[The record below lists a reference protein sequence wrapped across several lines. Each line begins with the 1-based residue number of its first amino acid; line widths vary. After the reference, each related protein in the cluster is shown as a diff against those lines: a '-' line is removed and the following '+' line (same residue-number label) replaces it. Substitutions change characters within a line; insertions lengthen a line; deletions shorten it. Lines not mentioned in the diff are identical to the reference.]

1 MIVLVLLIVAVRG
14 ALPEVLRRVAVDQLN
29 QLLLGDVR
37 IGDVDLAIL
46 RGAVALEDV
55 GLRAAGDAAGAP
67 EMIAWRRLAVNVG
80 WLSLARRT
88 VRLQDF
94 ELTGLAIHLDRLADG
109 ALRLPQL
116 RESEEEEE
124 EVPEPEEP
132 PAEDGE
138 AWAVTIEH
146 AALRDGAVLFRD
158 RVAEP
163 PFDREFEL
171 PALQVDGLHLQP
183 APEAGPGKAKLRVGI
198 RDGSLAVAA
207 RVRARPDGYAIQ
219 TRVRLTAIP
228 LDRIDVHVPELGWSG
243 SEGRLDGNLSFHMAP
258 DRGPELAGRIALH
271 DLEVRTPGEKAPVLA
286 FDTFEVTVGSIDLGR
301 SDARIE
307 RVGLRGARL
316 LVHPLAPAPLPLLAG
331 IMGETP
337 PRNAEASAV
346 EEEPAGE
353 EAPAPAAPAASGAPA
368 PPAPAPAAPAETSP
382 WTWRVAEVDLRDTHL
397 TVLLEPPPLE
407 IDVVSATVIG
417 LASEPGSLAK
427 IALEVHEGDGR
438 IGIDGQ
444 LGLDPL
450 STDVAIELAGLDV
463 GRLTAASG
471 AVPMRLAGTLGG
483 HLGFVLDPEAI
494 VVEGTLDLA
503 KFEAALPEG
512 EGFGVAWD
520 DLAIEAREVRL
531 DQSSAGPVRVHLAAV
546 SLKTPKVV
554 VTRTADGFIL
564 PAAGGAPAA
573 AEGPAGTAEA
583 AAETAPPADGA
594 AAATSPFEA
603 RVDRLDVEGGKI
615 TFHDQSVEPAFE
627 GKITRLKLGVRG
639 VAVPGGVPDRLD
651 VSCRVA
657 GAPLTVTGVRRGDT
671 THVTVVA
678 KELPLRPFNPYASAS
693 GYRVAAGTVTLESDA
708 RWSKTAYDADSEF
721 SIDQL
726 AVAGA
731 GGESLFQK
739 RFGLPLSVAIAL
751 LKDVQGRI
759 ALAVPVEGDQSGT
772 RVDIGSII
780 AQALTRAITGALI
793 SPLKLL
799 GAVNLKGG
807 RIESFDPRPIPFA
820 PGTDVATTAGRKQTA
835 QLGRMLE
842 KLPSVMVAITGG
854 AGTTDVRGLKEMAVL
869 AELEETDTGML
880 GGIRNALSFGK
891 RDAIRNALAAR
902 ARGED
907 GPLDDDDRE
916 TLDEWVAERT
926 VTEADLQALAA
937 RRVESVRAV
946 LVDEQGVDAAR
957 VSVQSSM
964 VDAQSSNA
972 EVTIEI
978 ASPDLED
985 EP

>member
-1 MIVLVLLIVAVRG
+1 V
-14 ALPEVLRRVAVDQLN
+14 
-29 QLLLGDVR
+29 
-37 IGDVDLAIL
+37 
-46 RGAVALEDV
+46 
-55 GLRAAGDAAGAP
+55 
-67 EMIAWRRLAVNVG
+67 
-80 WLSLARRT
+80 
-88 VRLQDF
+88 
-94 ELTGLAIHLDRLADG
+94 
-109 ALRLPQL
+109 
-116 RESEEEEE
+116 
-124 EVPEPEEP
+124 
-132 PAEDGE
+132 EDGE
-138 AWAVTIEH
+138 GAWAVTIDH
-146 AALRDGAVLFRD
+146 AALRDGVLRFRD

-183 APEAGPGKAKLRVGI
+183 APEAGPGRATLRVGI
-198 RDGSLAVAA
+198 RDGDLAVAA
-207 RVRARPDGYAIQ
+207 RVRVRPDGYAIQ

-228 LDRIDVHVPELGWSG
+228 LDRLHVHVPELRWSG
-243 SEGRLDGNLSFHMAP
+243 SQGRLDGNLNLHMAP
-258 DRGPELAGRIALH
+258 DRGPEVAGRIALRE
-271 DLEVRTPGEKAPVLA
+271 LEVQVASETALA
-286 FDTFEVTVGSIDLGR
+286 FERFEVVADRIDLGR
-301 SDARIE
+301 SDARID

-316 LVHPLAPAPLPLLAG
+316 VVHPLEAAPLPLLAG
-331 IMGETP
+331 IMGEAP
-337 PRNAEASAV
+337 PRQAEAAAVAEEAVAEDETVV
-346 EEEPAGE
+346 EEEVVVEAEVAIKEEVAVEDEAALAAAEPGAAPEAVAATPPAADD
-353 EAPAPAAPAASGAPA
+353 EAPAAAAPAASDAPA
-368 PPAPAPAAPAETSP
+368 PEAPEPAEPDEASP
-382 WTWRVAEVDLRDTHL
+382 WTWRVAEVDVRDTHL

-407 IDVVSATVIG
+407 IDVVSATVTG
-417 LASEPGSLAK
+417 LSSEPGSLAK

-438 IGIDGQ
+438 IGVDGQ

-471 AVPMRLAGTLGG
+471 AVPARLAGTLGG
-483 HLGFVLDPEAI
+483 DLGFVLDPEAI
-494 VVEGTLDLA
+494 VVDGTLDLA

-512 EGFGVAWD
+512 EGFGVTWD
-520 DLAIEAREVRL
+520 ELAIEAREVRL

-573 AEGPAGTAEA
+573 AEGEA
-583 AAETAPPADGA
+583 AAENAPPAPGA

-603 RVDRLDVEGGKI
+603 RVDRLDVDGGKI

-639 VAVPGGVPDRLD
+639 VAVPGDIPERLD
-651 VSCRVA
+651 LSCRVA

-708 RWSKTAYDADSEF
+708 RWGKAAYDADNVF

-726 AVAGA
+726 AVSGA

-751 LKDVQGRI
+751 MKDVQGRI
-759 ALAVPVEGDQSGT
+759 ALAVPVEGDQRGT
-772 RVDIGSII
+772 RIDIGSII
-780 AQALTRAITGALI
+780 AQALTRAITGALV

-820 PGTDVATTAGRKQTA
+820 PGTGVATPAGRKQTT

-842 KLPSVMVAITGG
+842 QLPSVMVAITGG

-869 AELEETDTGML
+869 AELEATDAGML
-880 GGIRNALSFGK
+880 GGIRNVLSFGK

-916 TLDEWVAERT
+916 QLDEWVAERT

-937 RRVESVRAV
+937 RRVESIRAE
-946 LVDEQGVDAAR
+946 LVGEQGIDAAR
-957 VSVQSSM
+957 VSVQSSV

-978 ASPDLED
+978 VSPDVED
-985 EP
+985 ES